1 MVKFVDRVKMN
12 LTTTGTGTVTFG
24 SVVSGF
30 QSLSDASVVD
40 ADVVRYTIESG
51 TNYESGTGTI
61 GLTGSTYTMA
71 RSPSS
76 SSESDNSTIN
86 LGAGAVCFLTMLAE
100 DVVQV
105 LADLDNVSST
115 APAGGQNLSWDASA
129 SSWVPASPSGG
140 ITSVGN
146 YAGLPASPSETDL
159 AWVQD
164 QKALYVYDG
173 TEWDR
178 VSTGSQVSP
187 RFTTSPVS
195 SLELNSDGTTSTLTA
210 VAVDDAGFPIT
221 YDWDGFYQ
229 NSTYSSSSLPDQIT
243 NVTESAGVFTLT
255 PSTNSNHG
263 GLFTFRTKASDGV
276 MTTTSNTEVT
286 LGFGLTNC
294 YGFRMTQTTGASLF
308 IMWYML
314 LDGGGANM
322 WDDASFL
329 SDCTFSNHTYSGQT
343 PNTYTNADNSLAPG
357 YMKAQQNQLFGTTMA
372 DPNSYKIK
380 TVADSSQYAV
390 ADVTWTTPRSIGAI
404 VLSGAHPNGA
414 SYWQDGDIRPYIGG
428 NATTDIVAAG
438 TYTSTSS
445 PPLSGSTAAGYTGPL
460 YKFIDFTA

>member
-1 MVKFVDRVKMN
+1 MN
-12 LTTTGTGTVTFG
+12 LTTTGTGAVTFG

-61 GLTGSTYTMA
+61 SLTGSTYTMA

-76 SSESDNSTIN
+76 SSESDNSAIN

-115 APAGGQNLSWDASA
+115 SPAGGQNLSWDASA

-146 YAGLPASPSETDL
+146 YAGLPASPNETDL

-178 VSTGSQVSP
+178 VSTGSQTTP
-187 RFTTSPVS
+187 RYTTIPP
-195 SLELNSDGTTSTLTA
+195 STLSLDTSGTDSTITA

-221 YDWDGFYQ
+221 YDWDGFSG
-229 NSTYSSSSLPDQIT
+229 STLYNSSSLPPQ
-243 NVTESAGVFTLT
+243 VTSVSESNGVFSLAA
-255 PSTNSNHG
+255 STSSSHAG
-263 GLFTFRTKASDGV
+263 SFTFRTKASDGV
-276 MTTTSNTEVT
+276 LTTTASTDVT
-286 LGFGLTNC
+286 LTFGLADC
-294 YGFRMTQTTGASLF
+294 YGFSISQDTGF
-308 IMWYML
+308 MIVWYQI
-314 LDGGGANM
+314 LDDSGVNM
-322 WDDASFL
+322 FDDATFVN
-329 SDCTFSNHTYSGQT
+329 DCTLSATQYGHNIIDK
-343 PNTYTNADNSLAPG
+343 NTTLTEEASKAPG
-357 YMKAQQNQLFGTTMA
+357 YFVAQQNALFGTSPA
-372 DPNSYKIK
+372 D
-380 TVADSSQYAV
+380 TTAV
-390 ADVTWTTPRSIGAI
+390 AGAVAAHGSSIAVTIKWTTPRTIGAI
-404 VLSGAHPNGA
+404 MLSGLHPDG
-414 SYWQDGDIRPYIGG
+414 SDYWQTGDVKAFIGG
-428 NATTDIVAAG
+428 SDASDLTTAYALTASTQTG
-438 TYTSTSS
+438 FTS
-445 PPLSGSTAAGYTGPL
+445 GYSK
-460 YKFIDFTA
+460 YVDFTA